1 MIKSPIR
8 KHLIKQ
14 SMMFKKIIAS
24 AFLLSTSLCLNSQ
37 SLPNDLSFSLD
48 GKMLL
53 TGKVAPSGLYDST
66 IIREFRLSFP
76 QTNYWTLLTSN
87 YSTRTHIP
95 ASLTVDGIT
104 LDSVGVSFKGNT
116 SYQGTGTSQK
126 KSFSIKT
133 EEFRDNQDLMG
144 YSTLNLNN
152 AYQDESFLREVFYLH
167 QIRKHIPAAKANFVH
182 LFINEQDWGLYPN
195 VQQLNK
201 DFLEEWFFS
210 NDGANFRAHVRTTGG
225 PGGGGPGGGAQWGDG
240 TAALN
245 YLGADTALYQTK
257 YTLKSS
263 DIGNSWQ
270 HLVDG
275 CYELNNTAAADI
287 TTDLPTFYD
296 LDRVLWFLASE
307 IAFSDDDSYVFKGK
321 MDYYVYFDP
330 ETNRLTPIEF
340 DGNSVM
346 ASNALNWGVFYN
358 VTNANYPLL
367 NKLLTVPSIRQ
378 RYLAHFRTIIQEEM
392 NAANCDEILDNYK
405 AQIDALV
412 QSDPKKLYTYNQF
425 VAEETVLKDW
435 MESRVNYLNT
445 NTELLQVAPTISSPV
460 YKNSSGEEWE
470 QPDQYT
476 DVTVNASVVSI
487 DGIDHVNLFYSN
499 QLTGT
504 FMETLMYDDGAHNDG
519 GSGDGIFGAEIP
531 GYSAGTYVRFYIE
544 AVSGN
549 VSKSASYLPTGAE
562 HDVFVYQ
569 VKAPQ
574 SEITGVVINEIMASN
589 NSGATDE
596 AGEFEDWI
604 ELYNNNV
611 EPIDLSGF
619 YLSDNLLNLPKWQIP
634 SGTVIPGNGYMIFW
648 ADEDSSQG
656 DRHCNF
662 KLSAAGESLMLL
674 DASLSMI
681 DSLNFGIQ
689 SSNVTLARVPNGTG
703 NFMNQGETFATNN
716 DNAPSGISLISVSPF
731 VIYPNPAN
739 DQIRILN
746 GSALGDSNFIVTNT
760 LGQELLSG
768 FVNTETLI
776 NTSGLFAGIYFL
788 RIGAQTQR
796 FVINH

>member
-1 MIKSPIR
+1 M
-8 KHLIKQ
+8 
-14 SMMFKKIIAS
+14 
-24 AFLLSTSLCLNSQ
+24 
-37 SLPNDLSFSLD
+37 SFSND

-53 TGKVAPSGLYDST
+53 TGKVAASGLYDST
-66 IIREFRLSFP
+66 IIREFRLTFP
-76 QTNYWTLLTSN
+76 QSNYWTLLTNN
-87 YSTRTHIP
+87 YATRTHIP
-95 ASLTVDGIT
+95 ATLTVDGLT

-133 EEFRDNQDLMG
+133 EEFRNNQELMG

-167 QIRKHIPAAKANFVH
+167 QIRRHIPAAKANFVH
-182 LFINEQDWGLYPN
+182 LYINDQDWGLYPN

-210 NDGANFRAHVRTTGG
+210 NDGANFRAHVRTVGG

-263 DIGNSWQ
+263 DIINPWQ

-275 CYELNNTAAADI
+275 CYELNNTAAANI
-287 TTDLPTFYD
+287 STDLPAFYD

-367 NKLLTVPSIRQ
+367 NKLLTVPAIRQ

-392 NAANCDEILDNYK
+392 SASNCDAILDNYK

-425 VAEETVLKDW
+425 VAEETALKDW
-435 MESRVNYLNT
+435 MQSRVNYLNT
-445 NTELLQVAPTISSPV
+445 NTEIQQIAPTISSPL
-460 YKNSSGEEWE
+460 YKNSAGAEWE
-470 QPDQYT
+470 QPDAST
-476 DVTVNASVVSI
+476 VVTVNATVTSA

-504 FMETLMYDDGAHNDG
+504 FTETLMFDDGAHNDG
-519 GSGDGIFGAEIP
+519 GAGDGVFGAEIP

-549 VSKSASYLPTGAE
+549 TAKSASYLPTGAE

-569 VKAPQ
+569 VKAAQ

-596 AGEFEDWI
+596 AGEYEDWI
-604 ELYNNNV
+604 ELYNNNA
-611 EPIDLSGF
+611 EPVDLSGF
-619 YLSDNLLNLPKWQIP
+619 YLSDNLLNLPKWEIP
-634 SGTVIPGNGYMIFW
+634 AGTVIPGNGYMIFW

-662 KLSAAGESLMLL
+662 KLSSLGESLMLL
-674 DASLSMI
+674 DASLNMI
-681 DSLNFGIQ
+681 DSLNFGLQ
-689 SSNVTLARVPNGTG
+689 SSNVALARVPNGTG
-703 NFMNQGETFATNN
+703 NFMSQGETFASNN
-716 DNAPSGISLISVSPF
+716 DNAPNSISLVSDTKF
-731 VIYPNPAN
+731 VIYPNPAK

-746 GSALGDSNFIVTNT
+746 GNSEGNSSFIVYNT
-760 LGQELLSG
+760 IGQELLSG
-768 FVNTETLI
+768 ALNAETLI
-776 NTSGLFAGIYFL
+776 NTSTLSSGIYFL
-788 RIGAQTQR
+788 KIGTQTQR
-796 FVINH
+796 FVINQ

>member
-1 MIKSPIR
+1 
-8 KHLIKQ
+8 
-14 SMMFKKIIAS
+14 MMFKKIIAS

>member
-1 MIKSPIR
+1 MISSQIR
-8 KHLIKQ
+8 THLNKQ
-14 SMMFKKIIAS
+14 STMFKKSIAS
-24 AFLLSTSLCLNSQ
+24 AFLLSASLCLNSQ
-37 SLPNDLSFSLD
+37 SLPNDMSFSTD

-53 TGKVAPSGLYDST
+53 SGKLAPSGLYDST

-87 YSTRTHIP
+87 YATRTHIP
-95 ASLTVDGIT
+95 ATLTVDGVT

-116 SYQGTGTSQK
+116 SYQGTGNSQK

-152 AYQDESFLREVFYLH
+152 AYQDESFLREVFFLH
-167 QIRKHIPAAKANFVH
+167 QIRRHIPAAKANFVH

-210 NDGANFRAHVRTTGG
+210 NDGANFRAHVRTVGG

-263 DIGNSWQ
+263 DISNPWQ

-275 CYELNNTAAADI
+275 CYELNNTSAANI
-287 TTDLPTFYD
+287 PTDLPAFYD

-367 NKLLTVPSIRQ
+367 NKLLTVPAIRQ

-392 NAANCDEILDNYK
+392 NGANCDAILDNYK

-425 VAEETVLKDW
+425 VAEETALKDW

-445 NTELLQVAPTISSPV
+445 NTEIQQIAPTISSPL
-460 YKNSSGEEWE
+460 YKNSSGAEWE
-470 QPDQYT
+470 QPDAAT
-476 DVTVNASVVSI
+476 AVTVNATVVSTN
-487 DGIDHVNLFYSN
+487 GIDHVNLFYSN

-504 FMETLMYDDGAHNDG
+504 FTETLMFDDGAHNDG
-519 GSGDGIFGAEIP
+519 GAGDGIFGAEIP

-549 VSKSASYLPTGAE
+549 AVKSASYLPTGAE

-569 VKAPQ
+569 VKASQ
-574 SEITGVVINEIMASN
+574 SDITGVVINEIMASN

-596 AGEFEDWI
+596 AGEYEDWI
-604 ELYNNNV
+604 ELYNNNA

-634 SGTVIPGNGYMIFW
+634 SGTVIPGSGYMIFW

-656 DRHCNF
+656 ERHCNF
-662 KLSAAGESLMLL
+662 KLSALGESLMLL
-674 DASLSMI
+674 DASLSMV
-681 DSLNFGIQ
+681 DSLNFSAQ
-689 SSNVTLARVPNGTG
+689 TSNVALARVPNGTG
-703 NFMNQGETFATNN
+703 DFVNQGETFATNN
-716 DNAPSGISLISVSPF
+716 DNAPSGISLVKDSSFI
-731 VIYPNPAN
+731 IYPNPAK

-746 GSALGDSNFIVTNT
+746 GNPSGDSNFTVYNSI
-760 LGQELLSG
+760 GQELLSG
-768 FVNTETLI
+768 SLNAETLI
-776 NTSGLFAGIYFL
+776 NTNELSTGIYFL
-788 RIGAQTQR
+788 KVGFQTQR
-796 FVINH
+796 FVINK

>member
-731 VIYPNPAN
+731 VIYPNPAK

-776 NTSGLFAGIYFL
+776 NTSGLSAGIYFL

>member
-1 MIKSPIR
+1 
-8 KHLIKQ
+8 
-14 SMMFKKIIAS
+14 
-24 AFLLSTSLCLNSQ
+24 
-37 SLPNDLSFSLD
+37 
-48 GKMLL
+48 
-53 TGKVAPSGLYDST
+53 
-66 IIREFRLSFP
+66 
-76 QTNYWTLLTSN
+76 
-87 YSTRTHIP
+87 
-95 ASLTVDGIT
+95 
-104 LDSVGVSFKGNT
+104 VSFKGNT

-504 FMETLMYDDGAHNDG
+504 FMETLMYD
-519 GSGDGIFGAEIP
+519 
-531 GYSAGTYVRFYIE
+531 
-544 AVSGN
+544 
-549 VSKSASYLPTGAE
+549 
-562 HDVFVYQ
+562 
-569 VKAPQ
+569 
-574 SEITGVVINEIMASN
+574 
-589 NSGATDE
+589 
-596 AGEFEDWI
+596 
-604 ELYNNNV
+604 
-611 EPIDLSGF
+611 
-619 YLSDNLLNLPKWQIP
+619 
-634 SGTVIPGNGYMIFW
+634 
-648 ADEDSSQG
+648 
-656 DRHCNF
+656 
-662 KLSAAGESLMLL
+662 
-674 DASLSMI
+674 
-681 DSLNFGIQ
+681 
-689 SSNVTLARVPNGTG
+689 
-703 NFMNQGETFATNN
+703 
-716 DNAPSGISLISVSPF
+716 
-731 VIYPNPAN
+731 
-739 DQIRILN
+739 
-746 GSALGDSNFIVTNT
+746 GSA
-760 LGQELLSG
+760 
-768 FVNTETLI
+768 
-776 NTSGLFAGIYFL
+776 
-788 RIGAQTQR
+788 
-796 FVINH
+796 

>member
-1 MIKSPIR
+1 
-8 KHLIKQ
+8 
-14 SMMFKKIIAS
+14 
-24 AFLLSTSLCLNSQ
+24 
-37 SLPNDLSFSLD
+37 
-48 GKMLL
+48 MLV
-53 TGKVAPSGLYDST
+53 TGKVIPSGLYDST
-66 IIREFRLSFP
+66 MIREFRLTFP
-76 QTNYWTLLTSN
+76 QANYWTLMTNN
-87 YSTRTHIP
+87 YATRTHIP

-133 EEFRDNQDLMG
+133 EEFIDNQDLMG

-152 AYQDESFLREVFYLH
+152 AYQDESFLREVFFLN

-182 LFINEQDWGLYPN
+182 LYINDQDWGLYPN

-210 NDGANFRAHVRTTGG
+210 NDGANFRAHVRTSGG

-263 DIGNSWQ
+263 DIINSWQ

-275 CYELNNTAAADI
+275 CYELNNTVTANI
-287 TTDLPTFYD
+287 PTDLPAFYD
-296 LDRVLWFLASE
+296 IDRVLWFLASE

-392 NAANCDEILDNYK
+392 NAANCDAILDNYK

-425 VAEETVLKDW
+425 LAEETALKDW
-435 MESRVNYLNT
+435 IESRVNYLNT
-445 NTELLQVAPTISSPV
+445 NTELQQVAPTINSAQ
-460 YKNSSGEEWE
+460 YKNSTGAEWE
-470 QPDQYT
+470 QPEPST
-476 DVTVNASVVSI
+476 EVTVTANVSSTN
-487 DGIDHVNLFYSN
+487 GIDHVSLFYSN

-504 FMETLMYDDGAHNDG
+504 FIETIMFDDGTHNDE
-519 GSGDGIFGAEIP
+519 SANDGVYGAAIP

-544 AVSGN
+544 AVSAN
-549 VSKSASYLPTGAE
+549 VSKSASYLPVGAE

-569 VKAPQ
+569 VKANQ
-574 SEITGVVINEIMASN
+574 SDVTGVVINEIMASN
-589 NSGATDE
+589 NSGASDE
-596 AGEFEDWI
+596 ASEYEDWI

-619 YLSDNLLNLPKWQIP
+619 YLTDNLLNLPKWEIP
-634 SGTVIPGNGYMIFW
+634 AGTVIPGNGYIIFW
-648 ADEDSSQG
+648 ADEDSAQG

-662 KLSAAGESLMLL
+662 KLSALGESLMLL
-674 DASLSMI
+674 DASLSLI
-681 DSLNFGIQ
+681 DSLNFGVQ
-689 SSNVTLARVPNGTG
+689 NSNIALARVPNGTG
-703 NFMNQGETFATNN
+703 NFMNQGETFASNN
-716 DNAPSGISLISVSPF
+716 NNAPNGISTFSEAQFIV
-731 VIYPNPAN
+731 YPNPAN

-746 GSALGDSNFIVTNT
+746 GNSNGNSEFYLFNT
-760 LGQELLSG
+760 IGQELFKGSLS
-768 FVNTETLI
+768 NETFI
-776 NTSGLFAGIYFL
+776 NTSNLSSGVYFL
-788 RIGAQTQR
+788 KIGVQTQR

>member
-1 MIKSPIR
+1 MISSQIR
-8 KHLIKQ
+8 THLNKQ
-14 SMMFKKIIAS
+14 STMFKKSIAS
-24 AFLLSTSLCLNSQ
+24 AFLLSASLCLNSQ
-37 SLPNDLSFSLD
+37 SLPNDMSFSTD

-53 TGKVAPSGLYDST
+53 SGKVAPSGLYDST

-87 YSTRTHIP
+87 YATRTHIP
-95 ASLTVDGIT
+95 ATLTVDGIT

-116 SYQGTGTSQK
+116 SYQGTGNSQK

-133 EEFRDNQDLMG
+133 EEFRVNQDLMG

-152 AYQDESFLREVFYLH
+152 AYQDESFLREVFFLH
-167 QIRKHIPAAKANFVH
+167 QIRRHIPAAKANFVH

-210 NDGANFRAHVRTTGG
+210 NDGANFRAHVRTVGG

-245 YLGADTALYQTK
+245 YLGVDTALYQTK

-263 DIGNSWQ
+263 DISNPWQ

-275 CYELNNTAAADI
+275 CYELNNTSAANI
-287 TTDLPTFYD
+287 PTDLPAFYD

-307 IAFSDDDSYVFKGK
+307 IAFSDDDSYVYKGK

-346 ASNALNWGVFYN
+346 ANNALNWGVFYN

-367 NKLLTVPSIRQ
+367 NKLLTVPAIRQ

-392 NAANCDEILDNYK
+392 NGTNCDAILDNYK

-425 VAEETVLKDW
+425 LAEETALKDW
-435 MESRVNYLNT
+435 IESRVNYLNT
-445 NTELLQVAPTISSPV
+445 NAEIQQVAPTISSPV
-460 YKNSSGEEWE
+460 YKNSSGAEWE
-470 QPDQYT
+470 QPDAAT
-476 DVTVNASVVSI
+476 AVTVNATVVSTN
-487 DGIDHVNLFYSN
+487 GIDHVNLFYSN
-499 QLTGT
+499 QLAGT
-504 FMETLMYDDGAHNDG
+504 FIETLMFDDGAHNDG
-519 GSGDGIFGAEIP
+519 GAGDGVFGAEIP
-531 GYSAGTYVRFYIE
+531 GYTAGTYVRFYIE

-549 VSKSASYLPTGAE
+549 TAKSASYLPTGAE

-569 VKAPQ
+569 VKASQ

-596 AGEFEDWI
+596 AGEYEDWI
-604 ELYNNNV
+604 ELYNNNA

-662 KLSAAGESLMLL
+662 KLSALGESLMLL
-674 DASLSMI
+674 DASLNLV
-681 DSLNFGIQ
+681 DSLNFGAQ
-689 SSNVTLARVPNGTG
+689 TPNVALARVPNGTG
-703 NFMNQGETFATNN
+703 YFVNQGETFAANN
-716 DNAPSGISLISVSPF
+716 DNAPSGISLVKDSSFI
-731 VIYPNPAN
+731 IYPNPAK

-746 GSALGDSNFIVTNT
+746 GSSFGDSNFTVHNT
-760 LGQELLSG
+760 IGQELLSG
-768 FVNTETLI
+768 SLNAETIL
-776 NTSGLFAGIYFL
+776 NTSNLSSGVYFL
-788 RIGAQTQR
+788 RIGVHTQR

>member
-1 MIKSPIR
+1 
-8 KHLIKQ
+8 
-14 SMMFKKIIAS
+14 MMFKKIIAS

-731 VIYPNPAN
+731 VIYPNPAK

-776 NTSGLFAGIYFL
+776 NTSGLSAGIYFL